1 MSRNSESL
9 AALSSAANREISKI
23 EILTDLDPQQLEL
36 TFSDGSKL
44 NLADWGQ
51 SCCEYRHMSTDDD
64 LSYYIGA
71 KFLKVEIENGPDGE
85 GDEYHEQQFMRI
97 YTDRGVFVM
106 VNHNEHNG
114 YYGGFS
120 VGASFLPPQEA
131 K

>member
-1 MSRNSESL
+1 MNSESL

-23 EILTDLDPQQLEL
+23 EILTDLDPQRLEL

-44 NLADWGQ
+44 TLADWGQ
-51 SCCEYRHMSTDDD
+51 SCCESRYMSTDDD
-64 LSYYIGA
+64 LSYYLGA
-71 KFLKVEIENGPDGE
+71 KFLKVEIENGPDAETGY
-85 GDEYHEQQFMRI
+85 DCHNQQFMRI

-131 K
+131 Q